1 VDGLIVVDKPEG
13 PTSHD
18 VVARVRRILGERRV
32 GHTGT
37 LDPLATGVLPL
48 VLGRATRLARFLTAD
63 SKHYRATIRLG
74 SATTTND
81 RLGEFVGPVKD
92 AAGVSRE
99 AVEEA
104 LNCFRGSF
112 LQTPPAFSA
121 KKLAGTRAYD
131 LARRGEPAIPAAVAV
146 TVHTLHLL
154 ALDEGVVELEVRASA
169 GFYVRALAH
178 DLGAALDVGGH
189 LVALRRIA
197 SGQITE
203 ADAVPLA
210 EIEAD
215 PAAATGRLRP
225 MSSLLTTWPTVFA
238 TLNGLERVRRG
249 LPLRQDDCTAWPPE
263 QSHHEAVESRADGP
277 EGVSVRVLGPDG
289 DLVALASWSA
299 PEAAA
304 ALHPRI
310 VLV

>member
-81 RLGEFVGPVKD
+81 RLGEIVGPVKS
-92 AAGVSRE
+92 AEGASRE

-104 LNCFRGSF
+104 LNRFRGSF

-121 KKLAGTRAYD
+121 KKVAGTRAYD

-154 ALDEGVVELEVRASA
+154 ALDEGVVEVEVRASA

-178 DLGAALDVGGH
+178 DLGAALEVGGH

-215 PAAATGRLRP
+215 PAAASSLVRP
-225 MSSLLTTWPTVFA
+225 MSGLLTTWPTAFA
-238 TLNGLERVRRG
+238 TPAGLERVRRG
-249 LPLRQDDCTAWPPE
+249 LPLRQGDCTAWPQEP
-263 QSHHEAVESRADGP
+263 SHHEAVESRGDGP
-277 EGVSVRVLGPDG
+277 EGASVRVLGPDG